1 MKQRRH
7 ACPQCSQ
14 TYLRATHLHSHL
26 RTHLSEEDRP
36 FACDKEDCGKKFW
49 TAAHLKRHQDVHDQ
63 AKVYQVSYTLL
74 KGRGLMVVR
83 RMLRVIR
90 KRSFAACTC
99 FNPYASWYQTIPM
112 ST

>member
-1 MKQRRH
+1 MEQRRH

-36 FACDKEDCGKKFW
+36 FACDKKDCGKKFW

-63 AKVYQVSYTLL
+63 AKVYQVSRTRY
-74 KGRGLMVVR
+74 
-83 RMLRVIR
+83 RV
-90 KRSFAACTC
+90 KSWADRSAKNAQ
-99 FNPYASWYQTIPM
+99 SHL
-112 ST
+112 